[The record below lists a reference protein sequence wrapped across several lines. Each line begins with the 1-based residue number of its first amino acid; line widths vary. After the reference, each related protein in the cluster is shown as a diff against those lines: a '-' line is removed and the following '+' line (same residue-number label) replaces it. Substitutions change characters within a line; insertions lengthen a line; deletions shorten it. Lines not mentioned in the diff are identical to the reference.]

1 MPLMFDSIIFH
12 SNPFLAIPQLS
23 FISVSI
29 ACEFAILPDVYI
41 LLSPQEEEVH
51 SSSCGNRSAHLA
63 AHSSK
68 RLNLLSVITLVRLT
82 NT

>member
-1 MPLMFDSIIFH
+1 MPLIFDSIIFH
-12 SNPFLAIPQLS
+12 SNPYLPIPQLS
-23 FISVSI
+23 FILVSI
-29 ACEFAILPDVYI
+29 VCEFAMLPDVYI

-51 SSSCGNRSAHLA
+51 TSSCGNRSAHLA

-68 RLNLLSVITLVRLT
+68 RLNLLSVITSVRLS